1 MEIVNITKNEMFMNL
16 ISFLL
21 IILIVIIFI
30 IASTIV
36 TSNKNEDTS
45 FNEFIISTLV
55 YILFLS
61 PIWIPSIS
69 KFKESNQY
77 TIEYNSGTLEKT
89 MTTQEIIDLVKNK
102 SIFDEKKEYTSTVTI
117 NVPNGEKSNSFDNYI
132 EWIREN
138 TNTQRINQYEQ
149 EREQKLNEKY
159 LNETHTVNIKN

>member
-45 FNEFIISTLV
+45 FKEFIISTLV
-55 YILFLS
+55 CILFLS

-69 KFKESNQY
+69 EFKESNQY

-149 EREQKLNEKY
+149 EKAQKLNEKY
-159 LNETHTVNIKN
+159 LNETHNVNVKN

>member
-1 MEIVNITKNEMFMNL
+1 
-16 ISFLL
+16 
-21 IILIVIIFI
+21 
-30 IASTIV
+30 
-36 TSNKNEDTS
+36 
-45 FNEFIISTLV
+45 
-55 YILFLS
+55 
-61 PIWIPSIS
+61 
-69 KFKESNQY
+69 
-77 TIEYNSGTLEKT
+77 

-102 SIFDEKKEYTSTVTI
+102 SIFDKKKEYTSTVTI

>member
-1 MEIVNITKNEMFMNL
+1 MEITKIDINL
-16 ISFLL
+16 DF
-21 IILIVIIFI
+21 FI
-30 IASTIV
+30 IAVITIIILLFSFPYFCQKAEQQKRNNIFEYIA
-36 TSNKNEDTS
+36 TFILLAAFIAPIYLYNYYTKYKKTNK
-45 FNEFIISTLV
+45 
-55 YILFLS
+55 
-61 PIWIPSIS
+61 
-69 KFKESNQY
+69 Y
-77 TIEYNSGTLEKT
+77 TIHYNQGTLKQT